1 MEIDPSPNEGT
12 KTIYLAGACTKP
24 NTNDARAGSGI
35 SSTDLH
41 LQLSLR
47 TPGIQT
53 LFAAELYGVKS
64 SLECANNF
72 QKIKLVSTSKR
83 LLKAL
88 TSDFKTWEDQGW
100 IEDPNSD
107 LIKQVVNRLR
117 IRKAPTLL
125 ELLEDTSNGMNEA
138 KSLAK
143 RACNLQQEAETN
155 PPLREEY
162 HPSGAKLQSITQ
174 AIAYKLLLNNKAA
187 PESKTSKISVQKIQE
202 DIEEKRGYKPTSQ
215 KIWHQLKRSK
225 NCLRKHKE
233 FIYKAIK
240 GTYYIGNKWEHA
252 GTDDMRTRALC
263 QHCKTEE
270 SMDHILTKC
279 KAPGRETVWK
289 LASIIWKKKYR
300 NWTNPNIGE
309 ILGIA
314 STVERH
320 EKGTTNIGKTRLF
333 HILVSECSYL
343 IWNLRCERVIKHSD
357 FPSTWNHNDT
367 QIKNRLLHRLNS
379 RFRLDCILT
388 SSRKFNRK
396 AIRENLVIATWSG
409 ILTNESPNDG
419 PKIWLRKPGVLVGI

>member
-1 MEIDPSPNEGT
+1 MQPEDAGKDGRAELANETEDVPEEWDPRAHNEVEGNEQEGNDRTGKNVFRWKDNDEPQCIMDAIRITPFSETKHPPTTKIQNIDMEIDPSPNEGT

-83 LLKAL
+83 LIKAL

-100 IEDPNSD
+100 IEAPNSD

-155 PPLREEY
+155 PPPREEY

-240 GTYYIGNKWEHA
+240 GTYYIDLVFCGKPPLLSRQLNHKP
-252 GTDDMRTRALC
+252 TP
-263 QHCKTEE
+263 CK
-270 SMDHILTKC
+270 
-279 KAPGRETVWK
+279 ET
-289 LASIIWKKKYR
+289 S
-300 NWTNPNIGE
+300 N
-309 ILGIA
+309 
-314 STVERH
+314 
-320 EKGTTNIGKTRLF
+320 
-333 HILVSECSYL
+333 SY
-343 IWNLRCERVIKHSD
+343 
-357 FPSTWNHNDT
+357 T
-367 QIKNRLLHRLNS
+367 
-379 RFRLDCILT
+379 
-388 SSRKFNRK
+388 
-396 AIRENLVIATWSG
+396 
-409 ILTNESPNDG
+409 
-419 PKIWLRKPGVLVGI
+419 